1 MLEIKSA
8 QIRLDTLMASQK
20 ANCGCTGACMSV
32 VEVLVALYYGKLNGK
47 SVVNFD
53 ALKPGADF
61 QDYVILSKTS
71 ASLVQYAILADLGFF
86 DKSELNYFGSVGS
99 LLPAYPLSKVPGIP
113 VSVLGDGYG
122 LSIAL
127 GLALSLKTERKP
139 NKVFVVVG
147 SEELGSGQ
155 IWEAANIAA
164 HYKLDN
170 LIVFVDE
177 AYCSTSS
184 TILST
189 PKIGN
194 IQDKFEA
201 FGWKVMQIADGHNFD
216 EILDVT
222 YKGLETLRTP
232 VCIWAHTIAGKGI
245 AFAERKQG
253 YLNTILSENEL
264 LEVIPKLKAIV

>member
-8 QIRLDTLMASQK
+8 QIRLDTLMATQK
-20 ANCGCTGACMSV
+20 ANCGHTGACMSV
-32 VEVLVALYYGKLNGK
+32 VEILVALYYGKLNGK

-53 ALKPGADF
+53 ALKPGSDS

-71 ASLVQYAILADLGFF
+71 AVLVQYAILADLGFF
-86 DKSELNYFGSVGS
+86 DKSELDYFGASGS
-99 LLPAYPLSKVPGIP
+99 LLPNYPFSKVPGI
-113 VSVLGDGYG
+113 SASILSNGYG
-122 LSIAL
+122 LSVAV
-127 GLALSLKTERKP
+127 GLALSLKMERKQ

-147 SEELGSGQ
+147 SEELASGQ
-155 IWEAANIAA
+155 VWEALNIAA

-170 LIVFVDE
+170 LICIIDDANFEVE
-177 AYCSTSS
+177 P

-194 IQDKFEA
+194 VQDKFEA
-201 FGWKVMQIADGHNFD
+201 FGWKVVQIADGHDFD
-216 EILDVT
+216 QILDAI
-222 YKGLETLRTP
+222 YKGLETLRMP

-245 AFAERKQG
+245 AFAERKEG
-253 YLNTILSENEL
+253 YLNSILSENEL